1 MSRRISD
8 FISRMEFMLHD
19 RVGIENFARL
29 NLKTLHQR
37 VPDGKFLI
45 ERGSYL
51 VTLYNLSKLQ
61 VPNFCV
67 NITQS
72 LETH

>member
-1 MSRRISD
+1 
-8 FISRMEFMLHD
+8 MEFMLHYHF
-19 RVGIENFARL
+19 GIKKFVRL

-37 VPDGKFLI
+37 VPDEMLMI
-45 ERGSYL
+45 ECGSYL
-51 VTLYNLSKLQ
+51 VTLFNVSKLQ